1 MSSDNR
7 FLRLPELVSRT
18 GLSKSTIYKMIREGA
33 FPDSIPIYGQSVAWL
48 SSEVSE
54 WADARVSDRDHE
66 LRKAKKLKGHKDA

>member
-33 FPDSIPIYGQSVAWL
+33 FPDSVPIYGQSVAWL

-54 WADARVSDRDHE
+54 WTAARINARSEQKREGLGDE
-66 LRKAKKLKGHKDA
+66 

>member
-1 MSSDNR
+1 MSSDDR

-33 FPDSIPIYGQSVAWL
+33 FPDSVPIYGQSVAWL

-54 WADARVSDRDHE
+54 WAAARINARSEQKREGLGDE
-66 LRKAKKLKGHKDA
+66 